1 MIGIGPYLT
10 HNQTPFKDK
19 ENGSFD
25 LTLTQYTTNATQTI
39 SISREGKIAA
49 RDAIGNFGVSPVL
62 YLNSS
67 VYLVDGNG
75 SLDNP
80 YIIAS

>member
-1 MIGIGPYLT
+1 MTTRNDSSQI
-10 HNQTPFKDK
+10 
-19 ENGSFD
+19 
-25 LTLTQYTTNATQTI
+25 TQYTKNTTPTI
-39 SISREGKIAA
+39 FIKKKKKIAA
-49 RDAIGNFGVSPVL
+49 RDAIGNFWVIPVL